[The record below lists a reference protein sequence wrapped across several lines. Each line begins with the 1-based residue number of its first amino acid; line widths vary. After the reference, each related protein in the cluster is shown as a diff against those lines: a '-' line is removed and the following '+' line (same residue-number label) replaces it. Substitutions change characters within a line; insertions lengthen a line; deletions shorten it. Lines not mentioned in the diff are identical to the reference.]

1 MTIQWF
7 NFVLV
12 VGASLLAACLVV
24 TTFSLALRLGD
35 GTAPWRRPLSVMLFV
50 LCALFVLF
58 GLYLIIPALHS

>member
-1 MTIQWF
+1 MTIQWL

-24 TTFSLALRLGD
+24 TSFSFALRLGD
-35 GTAPWRRPLSVMLFV
+35 GSAPWRRPLSVLLFV
-50 LCALFVLF
+50 LCGLLVLF